1 MDLSK
6 LLLPGAVRVVGQF
19 TSKKRLFQELAETAA
34 QVHGVQAALA
44 LDGLQERETLGP
56 TGVGHG
62 DTTDVEAVVVLGR
75 VVDGRVEVDPTE
87 HERQVAELEVLE
99 AGLDPIVDDVALVAV
114 LEGPAGTPLDGLP
127 HGLDRPLGLLQAVV
141 RVVDVGLLSFQL
153 GMVRH
158 TCSCRGPD
166 PQTGNQ
172 PV

>member
-1 MDLSK
+1 M
-6 LLLPGAVRVVGQF
+6 
-19 TSKKRLFQELAETAA
+19 
-34 QVHGVQAALA
+34 
-44 LDGLQERETLGP
+44 
-56 TGVGHG
+56 
-62 DTTDVEAVVVLGR
+62 
-75 VVDGRVEVDPTE
+75 
-87 HERQVAELEVLE
+87 LE